1 MTEIRAAHDSGAH
14 GIRAARDGGITEVRP
29 ARDGDAAAIVDI
41 CTRGY
46 RRTYP
51 DLLSPVF
58 IERMI
63 AEFYHVER
71 VSKEIPAA
79 PPGWLGYQVAE
90 EDGRVVGTAAGG
102 LTTPGVGE
110 LFVLYLDPDE
120 RGRGL
125 GTLLLDRI
133 TAQIRELGATQMWV
147 AALDGNQM
155 GIPFYEA
162 RGFRKVERRRTYGST
177 EADDAWSWRFSRPL

>member
-1 MTEIRAAHDSGAH
+1 MVLV
-14 GIRAARDGGITEVRP
+14 RAARD
-29 ARDGDAAAIVDI
+29 DDATAIRDI
-41 CTRGY
+41 CVRGY

-51 DLLSPVF
+51 GLLSSEF

-63 AEFYHVER
+63 GEFYTPER
-71 VSKEIPAA
+71 VAKEVPAA
-79 PPGWLGYQVAE
+79 PPAWLGYQVAE
-90 EDGRVVGTAAGG
+90 EDGRIVGAACGG
-102 LTTPGVGE
+102 LTGPGVGE

-125 GTLLLDRI
+125 GTLLLDRV
-133 TAQIRELGATQMWV
+133 TGQLRELGATQMWV
-147 AALDGNQM
+147 AALDGNEL

-177 EADDAWSWRFSRPL
+177 EADNAWSWRFSRSI

>member
-1 MTEIRAAHDSGAH
+1 MVLV
-14 GIRAARDGGITEVRP
+14 RAARDDDATAI
-29 ARDGDAAAIVDI
+29 RDIFV
-41 CTRGY
+41 RGY

-51 DLLSPVF
+51 TLLSSEF
-58 IERMI
+58 IERMLDESYT
-63 AEFYHVER
+63 AER
-71 VSKEIPAA
+71 VAKEVAAA

-90 EDGRVVGTAAGG
+90 EDGRIVGAAAGG
-102 LTTPGVGE
+102 ITAPGAGE

-133 TAQIRELGATQMWV
+133 AGQLREFGAGEMWV
-147 AALDGNQM
+147 AVLDGNEL

-162 RGFRKVERRRTYGST
+162 RGFRKVERRRTHGST
-177 EADDAWSWRFSRPL
+177 EADDAWSWRFSRLI

>member
-1 MTEIRAAHDSGAH
+1 MAVV
-14 GIRAARDGGITEVRP
+14 RAARDE
-29 ARDGDAAAIVDI
+29 DAAAIADI

-51 DLLSPVF
+51 ALLSSEF

-63 AEFYHVER
+63 AEFYHLER
-71 VSKEIPAA
+71 VSKEVAAA
-79 PPGWLGYQVAE
+79 PPGWLGYQVVE
-90 EDGRVVGTAAGG
+90 EDGRVLGAAGG
-102 LTTPGVGE
+102 GLTAPGVGE

-133 TAQIRELGATQMWV
+133 TGQLRELAATEMWV
-147 AALDGNQM
+147 AALDGNEL

-162 RGFRKVERRRTYGST
+162 RGFRKRERRRTYGST
-177 EADDAWSWRFSRPL
+177 EADNAWSWRFSRPI

>member
-1 MTEIRAAHDSGAH
+1 MAEVRAATDS
-14 GIRAARDGGITEVRP
+14 DV
-29 ARDGDAAAIVDI
+29 AAIRDI

-46 RRTYP
+46 RTTYP
-51 DLLSPVF
+51 DLLSQEF
-58 IERMI
+58 IERML
-63 AEFYHVER
+63 AEFYHAER
-71 VSKEIPAA
+71 VAKEIAAA

-90 EDGRVVGTAAGG
+90 EDGRVVGAAGG
-102 LTTPGVGE
+102 GLTAPGVGE

-133 TAQIRELGATQMWV
+133 TTQLRELGATEMWV
-147 AALDGNQM
+147 AALEGNEL

-162 RGFRKVERRRTYGST
+162 RGFHKRERRRTYGST
-177 EADDAWSWRFSRPL
+177 EADNAWSWRFSRPI